1 MLITPLLIIYM
12 LPFSSVSGQ
21 EKETEQRI
29 RIIVDDSSGRKVIVD
44 TLIKDSPACDSILL
58 KDGKVIYLN
67 QMNKAASE
75 RTLTSEESRV
85 SKKGVTTW
93 SDKDDKWHGEKVM
106 IINNERSTKY
116 NNAEAE
122 SFQDKTEKKVS
133 DKENAK
139 YVISKNGMM
148 ITVEGDDYV
157 KVKELVNEIENKLEV
172 KADSDGKHSAFS
184 KRQEKRNRKK

>member
-12 LPFSSVSGQ
+12 LPFSSASGQ
-21 EKETEQRI
+21 EKITEQRI
-29 RIIVDDSSGRKVIVD
+29 RIIIDDSSGREVIVD
-44 TLIKDSPACDSILL
+44 TLIKDSPACDSILF

-67 QMNKAASE
+67 QMNEAAAE
-75 RTLTSEESRV
+75 RTLSSEESQV
-85 SKKGVTTW
+85 NKKGVTTW

-116 NNAEAE
+116 NNTETE
-122 SFQDKTEKKVS
+122 PFQDKTENKVS
-133 DKENAK
+133 DREKAK
-139 YVISKNGMM
+139 YVISKNGMI

-157 KVKELVNEIENKLEV
+157 KVKELVNEIENKLDV
-172 KADSDGKHSAFS
+172 KPDPDSKRCALS